1 MSRAICPRCKASY
14 YTWSVLD
21 NHQNRNLFAV
31 LDMENNSDNWDDA
44 MLVCA
49 FDHDKA
55 ADIAAERMDDEA
67 GDGPKE
73 RLLHVKQVEDQKGNA
88 IAGAEVKQFDITFDY
103 SVDYHSHERRA
114 K

>member
-1 MSRAICPRCKASY
+1 MFRAICPRCKASY

-21 NHQNRNLFAV
+21 NHQNRHLFAV
-31 LDMENNSDNWDDA
+31 LDMENNSDDWNDA
-44 MLVCA
+44 TLVCA
-49 FDHDKA
+49 FDHDEA

-88 IAGAEVKQFDITFDY
+88 VTNAEVKQFDITFDY
-103 SVDYHSHERRA
+103 SIDYHSRERRS